1 MLDKRS
7 ADRGLMSVPFLRLQ
21 VRVNIIREKDPF
33 DELVCLHRA
42 TRWYQ
47 QIDVQLLIVL
57 DATAKAPIH
66 ANHMHELIVSNLRHG
81 TSNGGA
87 E

>member
-33 DELVCLHRA
+33 DKLVCLCL
-42 TRWYQ
+42 TQ
-47 QIDVQLLIVL
+47 QAAPGGQA
-57 DATAKAPIH
+57 DASAGLPT
-66 ANHMHELIVSNLRHG
+66 L
-81 TSNGGA
+81 
-87 E
+87 